1 MVSAIH
7 ARTALFWALK
17 VDVRGSV
24 TILCFF
30 RSNDTSPKTNAV
42 LKEKTLIAVRPA
54 APHAVP
60 ALCQM
65 GYLAAVGTVPIY
77 ARSAFAILRPTW
89 FERPCRGPA
98 LQMGRLMPC
107 LYSSGFALAGDFS
120 PRGDIVTETIVGR
133 LEGSAEGKVHDV
145 DLISLS

>member
-24 TILCFF
+24 TILCYF

-65 GYLAAVGTVPIY
+65 GYLQGSCGNRPHVSAIGVSHSTADMVRAALPGSGTSDGEAHAMFVFVGVCT
-77 ARSAFAILRPTW
+77 
-89 FERPCRGPA
+89 CR
-98 LQMGRLMPC
+98 R
-107 LYSSGFALAGDFS
+107 F
-120 PRGDIVTETIVGR
+120 
-133 LEGSAEGKVHDV
+133 
-145 DLISLS
+145 